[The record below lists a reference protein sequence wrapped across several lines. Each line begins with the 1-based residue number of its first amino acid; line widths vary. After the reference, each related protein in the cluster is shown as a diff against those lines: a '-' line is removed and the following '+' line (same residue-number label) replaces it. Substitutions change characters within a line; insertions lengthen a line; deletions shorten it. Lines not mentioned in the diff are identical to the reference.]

1 VPPTS
6 RETQS
11 FSNKLGMHGD
21 ANVDCLPMT
30 TIYMVNYWLMKS
42 EPHVYPWQQ
51 LVTDGSTH
59 WDGVRNYQARNIM
72 RDKMALGD
80 FVLFYHSNCKPPHVA
95 GVAKVSKEGY
105 PDFTAQNEDS
115 KYFDPKATPDNPRWM
130 MVDIEP
136 ISALDAIGL
145 PDLRANGDLEGMPL
159 LQRGQRLSV
168 QTVSKEHF
176 RIVCSMGGM
185 GADEFSRLSS

>member
-1 VPPTS
+1 MLPTL
-6 RETQS
+6 RETQL
-11 FSNKLGMHGD
+11 FSNKLGMHGE
-21 ANVDCLPMT
+21 ANVDFLPMT

-42 EPHVYPWQQ
+42 EPHVYSWEQ

-72 RDKMALGD
+72 RDNMALGD

-95 GVAKVSKEGY
+95 GVAKVCKEGY
-105 PDFTAQNEDS
+105 PDFTAQNVDS

-136 ISALDAIGL
+136 ISALDSIDL
-145 PDLRANGDLEGMPL
+145 PDMRANGDLEGMPL

-168 QTVSKEHF
+168 QPVSSEHF
-176 RIVCSMGGM
+176 SIVCSMGGVD
-185 GADEFSRLSS
+185 ADEIFRLSS